1 MASKRQDKMRI
12 SRKQGILLLAGY
24 MTYIVM
30 GALVIELLENDH
42 HERLEEATFR
52 MKAQFF
58 SNYTALS
65 PEEVEV
71 FIQKLVKAV
80 RLGID
85 PIGTK
90 PHDKHS
96 SWDFANSFF
105 FVGTMLATIGYGNL
119 CPQTADGQIFCVIFA
134 LFGIPFN
141 LICLNYIGFFVS
153 RICETCAEKVYWKEN
168 KKTAKYLFFYVVLGI
183 QMFLILPS
191 FLFQWME
198 GWNYSEAVYFTF
210 ITLSTIGFGDYLI
223 GRKHDRAYFMGYRL
237 LAATWIVIG
246 LAWIAVLF
254 DLVSSL
260 LEPPAPVRR
269 RSSAR
274 RESSGDN
281 ITLSQRGQ
289 SVRFSVTESTSTS
302 LQSRGD

>member
-1 MASKRQDKMRI
+1 MRVN
-12 SRKQGILLLAGY
+12 RKQGALLLAGY
-24 MTYIVM
+24 MTYVVM
-30 GALVIELLENDH
+30 GALVIEILENDH
-42 HERLEEATFR
+42 HKRLEEATFK

-58 SNYTALS
+58 SNYTQLS
-65 PEEVEV
+65 PEEVEL
-71 FIQKLVKAV
+71 FIVKLVKAV

-85 PIGTK
+85 PVGK
-90 PHDKHS
+90 DPHATHS
-96 SWDFANSFF
+96 NWNFANSFF

-134 LFGIPFN
+134 LVGIPFN

-153 RICETCAEKVYWKEN
+153 RVCECCAARVYWSED
-168 KKTAKYLFFYVVLGI
+168 KKTAKYLFFYLVVGI
-183 QMFLILPS
+183 QAFLILPS

-223 GRKHDRAYFMGYRL
+223 GRNNNRNYFMGYRL

-260 LEPPAPVRR
+260 LEPPAPV
-269 RSSAR
+269 
-274 RESSGDN
+274 
-281 ITLSQRGQ
+281 
-289 SVRFSVTESTSTS
+289 V
-302 LQSRGD
+302 